1 MEEPS
6 LVAALYRRNLM
17 KDTSQ
22 SFMKEIH
29 IKLVSFLIIHS
40 LKLAA
45 IETSHCSILNVSP
58 GRKS

>member
-1 MEEPS
+1 
-6 LVAALYRRNLM
+6 M